1 MFASDHAGAAT
12 LPRPTYPDVSRI
24 VETADRRTRELAEAM
39 LRLNAEHPDG
49 CTETTLLIEGF
60 STHEQQQL
68 GATAKRLANLG
79 FVRQVD
85 AQPKPPTDEDLI
97 QEATSLALGLH
108 GPLFD
113 RLVIKLRARPEFN
126 EDSLARIWPKVCTGL
141 ASRVARTPLP
151 ARL

>member
-1 MFASDHAGAAT
+1 MRAADHYSV

-24 VETADRRTRELAEAM
+24 VETADRRTREMADAM
-39 LRLNAEHPDG
+39 LRLHAEHPDG

-68 GATAKRLANLG
+68 GPTAKRLANLG
-79 FVRQVD
+79 FVRQVE
-85 AQPKPPTDEDLI
+85 APPKPTDEELI
-97 QEATSLALGLH
+97 AEAIGLH

-113 RLVIKLRARPEFN
+113 RLVVKLRARPEFN
-126 EDSLARIWPKVCTGL
+126 EDALARIWPKLCTGL
-141 ASRVARTPLP
+141 ASRLARAPLP